1 MAHELLAARAAR
13 IRRIR
18 HRVIAGTVA
27 AFALA
32 WGVVAFDGSM
42 GAETTTTAQA
52 TTTTTTTDAAATAT
66 PTATSTDDTQTSSDD
81 SATSTDDG
89 SSTLSTSQS

>member
-18 HRVIAGTVA
+18 HRVLAGTVA

-42 GAETTTTAQA
+42 GAEATTTAQA
-52 TTTTTTTDAAATAT
+52 TTTTATAT
-66 PTATSTDDTQTSSDD
+66 ASSTSTDDTQSSADSPQDD
-81 SATSTDDG
+81 

>member
-1 MAHELLAARAAR
+1 MLVHMAHELLAARAAR

-18 HRVIAGTVA
+18 HRVVAGTVA

-32 WGVVAFDGSM
+32 WGIVAFDGSM

-52 TTTTTTTDAAATAT
+52 TTPSTTSTTTTDTT
-66 PTATSTDDTQTSSDD
+66 TSADDTSAPDSSSDD
-81 SATSTDDG
+81 

>member
-1 MAHELLAARAAR
+1 MLVHMAHELLAARAAR

-18 HRVIAGTVA
+18 QRVVAGTVA

-32 WGVVAFDGSM
+32 WGIVAFDGPM
-42 GAETTTTAQA
+42 GAETTTTAQ
-52 TTTTTTTDAAATAT
+52 TTTPSTTSSTDTT
-66 PTATSTDDTQTSSDD
+66 TSTDDTSSNSSSDD
-81 SATSTDDG
+81 

>member
-18 HRVIAGTVA
+18 QRVLAGTVA

-32 WGVVAFDGSM
+32 WGVVAFDGPM
-42 GAETTTTAQA
+42 GAETTTTTAQA
-52 TTTTTTTDAAATAT
+52 STTTSAAAT
-66 PTATSTDDTQTSSDD
+66 TSADD
-81 SATSTDDG
+81 AP
-89 SSTLSTSQS
+89 STLSTGQS

>member
-1 MAHELLAARAAR
+1 MLVHMAHELLAARAAR

-18 HRVIAGTVA
+18 HRVVAGTVA

-32 WGVVAFDGSM
+32 WGIVAFDGSM

-52 TTTTTTTDAAATAT
+52 TTPSTTTQSR
-66 PTATSTDDTQTSSDD
+66 PVNTSAGWSDGPTSSPALI
-81 SATSTDDG
+81 SPP
-89 SSTLSTSQS
+89 

>member
-13 IRRIR
+13 IRSIR
-18 HRVIAGTVA
+18 RRVIAGTVA

-52 TTTTTTTDAAATAT
+52 TTTTTASATTAT
-66 PTATSTDDTQTSSDD
+66 DPATSTDDD
-81 SATSTDDG
+81 
-89 SSTLSTSQS
+89 SSTLTTSQS

>member
-18 HRVIAGTVA
+18 HRVVAGTVA

-32 WGVVAFDGSM
+32 WGIVAFDGSR

-52 TTTTTTTDAAATAT
+52 TTTTTTDAAPAEST
-66 PTATSTDDTQTSSDD
+66 PSPDD
-81 SATSTDDG
+81 SG
-89 SSTLSTSQS
+89 STLTTSQS